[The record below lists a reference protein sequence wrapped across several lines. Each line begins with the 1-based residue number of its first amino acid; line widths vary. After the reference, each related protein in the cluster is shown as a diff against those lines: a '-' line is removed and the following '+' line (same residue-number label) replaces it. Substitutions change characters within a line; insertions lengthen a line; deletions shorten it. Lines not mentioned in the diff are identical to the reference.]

1 MLDNVYKYQDG
12 RVVTLLITDEVLK
25 MNAIKF
31 GLGALA
37 MLSVLATNV
46 CYAGLESPSRMFRFD
61 APGIGSPSWPMFMD
75 QNGTIEITKN
85 GSGANTYW
93 TLTGTGDSTS
103 FLGSFK
109 NKYEIGDSTV
119 KYVANFNARGELITS
134 IGNVTNL
141 TNYLTING
149 SLGAGKIG
157 NTSWDTVD
165 NQLLLQANLVSV
177 NTWKNKAI
185 GFKTMFTGGW
195 AVDPAKGFTGGSI
208 GENLWLTSLSKGFR
222 DLVRALD
229 SDRRNHRFSSVFKND
244 TTIRGVN
251 AIASVPIPGAV
262 WLFGSAMMMVL
273 ANQRKN
279 LSPKLA
285 A

>member
-1 MLDNVYKYQDG
+1 
-12 RVVTLLITDEVLK
+12 

-37 MLSVLATNV
+37 MLSVLAANV
-46 CYAGLESPSRMFRFD
+46 CYAGLESPNRMFRFD

-85 GSGANTYW
+85 GSGVNAYW

-109 NKYEIGDSTV
+109 NKYAVGDSAFE
-119 KYVANFNARGELITS
+119 YVANFNAKGELITS
-134 IGNVTNL
+134 IGNTTNL

-157 NTSWDTVD
+157 KTSWDAID
-165 NQLLLQANLVSV
+165 NQLLLQADLVSV
-177 NTWKNKAI
+177 STWKNKAI
-185 GFKTMFTGGW
+185 GFKTKFTGGW
-195 AVDPAKGFTGGSI
+195 AVDPALGFTGGSL
-208 GENLWLTSLSKGFR
+208 GENLWLTSLSRGFR
-222 DLVRALD
+222 DLVKALD
-229 SDRRNHRFSSVFKND
+229 SDRHNHRLSSLFKND
-244 TTIRGVN
+244 TTIKGVK

-262 WLFGSAMMMVL
+262 WLFGSAMML
-273 ANQRKN
+273 LFANQRKN
-279 LSPKLA
+279 YSAKLA